1 MAFKFDSE
9 AFYTTQDLEK
19 VGLATRMTIR
29 NWIKTGKL
37 QAVRVGRQYIVK
49 GKDIQEFLS
58 VNKNNGRE

>member
-37 QAVRVGRQYIVK
+37 QASRVGRQYIIK
-49 GKDIQEFLS
+49 GKDIQEFLAGK
-58 VNKNNGRE
+58 KNSR